1 MRTTRELHHSSWAR
15 TQICAASDLR
25 EEAQEGHMYD
35 DVLKVETNLLGALD
49 YDYRAAVV
57 LALSAFM
64 YTI

>member
-1 MRTTRELHHSSWAR
+1 MGAHSNLR
-15 TQICAASDLR
+15 RVRLR

-49 YDYRAAVV
+49 YGYRAAVV